1 MARVKSGA
9 AGEFNGG
16 FKDAVLAKWKG
27 LLISKAFPSPSSKP
41 AVLSQLMQRA
51 VFGLMTSFVSKVGE
65 TIELGF
71 QNTKGALTAYNAAVK
86 KNIFI
91 AISGVYPNYTLDYAK
106 FQFSDGN
113 GEQIDGPEGIAH
125 TAVVNKRTTITWT
138 EEELL
143 RPGSLGTDVLRVIF
157 YNETGKFCMTHA
169 EAAQRSKLT
178 ATVRLP
184 FEDAADVVHGWVMFV
199 SADGKM
205 VSRSV
210 YLGKILNT
218 GA

>member
-9 AGEFNGG
+9 AGEFNGT
-16 FKDAVLAKWKG
+16 FKDAVLCKWNG
-27 LLISKAFPSPSSKP
+27 LLVSKSLPDKSSKP
-41 AVLSQLMQRA
+41 PVLSQLEQRSQ
-51 VFGLMTSFVSKVGE
+51 FGIMTSFVSKVGE

-71 QNTKGALTAYNAAVK
+71 KNTTGAQTVYNAAVK

-91 AISGVYPNYTLDYAK
+91 AISGVYPNFTVDYAK

-113 GEQIDGPEGIAH
+113 GTQVDGPSDVAH
-125 TAVVNKRTTITWT
+125 TAVVNKRTTISWAA
-138 EEELL
+138 EETN
-143 RPGSLGTDVLRVIF
+143 RPGTLGTDVLRVIF

-178 ATVRLP
+178 ATVRIP
-184 FEDAADVVHGWVMFV
+184 FEDDTDVVHGWAMFV
-199 SADGKM
+199 SADGKLL
-205 VSRSV
+205 SRSV

>member
-9 AGEFNGG
+9 AGEFKGT
-16 FKDAVLAKWKG
+16 FKDAVLAKWNG
-27 LLISKAFPSPSSKP
+27 LLISKSLPDKSSKP

-51 VFGLMTSFVSKVGE
+51 QFGLMTSFIGKIGD

-71 QNTKGALTAYNAAVK
+71 KNTKGALTAYNAALK
-86 KNIFI
+86 KNLFI
-91 AISGVYPNYTLDYAK
+91 AVTGVYPDYKVDYAK

-113 GEQIDGPEGIAH
+113 GMQIDGPSEIAH
-125 TAVVNKRTTITWT
+125 TAVVNKRTTISWAA
-138 EEELL
+138 EEAI
-143 RPGSLGTDVLRVIF
+143 RPGTLGTDVLRVIF
-157 YNETGKFCMTHA
+157 YNETGKFSMIHA
-169 EAAQRSKLT
+169 VAAERSKLT

-184 FEDAADVVHGWVMFV
+184 FEDAADVVYGWAMFV
-199 SADGKM
+199 SADGKLL
-205 VSRSV
+205 SRSV